1 MANFKEIRG
10 IVQSEL
16 TLRGEVQKSDG
27 SIYVAV
33 ISKTK
38 AEWAQVPQMMSVNR
52 VLYVYSD
59 YRQEEDPVT
68 HEIINIPRI
77 KIGDGASYVAD
88 LPFATMS
95 ITEEDIAKWNE
106 GGIKVRVDDETN
118 SLVFYE

>member
-38 AEWAQVPQMMSVNR
+38 AEWAEVPQMMSVNR

-59 YRQEEDPVT
+59 YRQEENPVT

-77 KIGDGASYVAD
+77 KIGDGVSYVAD

-95 ITEEDIAKWNE
+95 ITEEDIARWND
-106 GGIKVRVDDETN
+106 GGMKVRVDDETN

>member
-59 YRQEEDPVT
+59 YRQEENPVT
-68 HEIINIPRI
+68 HEIINIPRV
-77 KIGDGASYVAD
+77 KIGDGVSYVAD

-95 ITEEDIAKWNE
+95 ITEEDIARWND
-106 GGIKVRVDDETN
+106 GGMKVRVDDETN

>member
-68 HEIINIPRI
+68 HKIINIPRI
-77 KIGDGASYVAD
+77 KIGDGVSYVAD

-95 ITEEDIAKWNE
+95 ITEEDIARWNE
-106 GGIKVRVDDETN
+106 GGMKVRVDDETN

>member
-77 KIGDGASYVAD
+77 KIGDGVSYVAD

-95 ITEEDIAKWNE
+95 ITEEDIARWNE
-106 GGIKVRVDDETN
+106 GGMKVRVDDQTN

>member
-77 KIGDGASYVAD
+77 KIGDGVSYVAD

-95 ITEEDIAKWNE
+95 ITEEDIARWND
-106 GGIKVRVDDETN
+106 GGMKVRVDDETN

>member
-77 KIGDGASYVAD
+77 KIGDGVSYVAD
-88 LPFATMS
+88 LPFVTMS
-95 ITEEDIAKWNE
+95 ITEEDIAKWND
-106 GGIKVRVDDETN
+106 GGMKVRVDDETN

>member
-77 KIGDGASYVAD
+77 KIGDGVSYVAD

-106 GGIKVRVDDETN
+106 GGMKVRVDDKTN

>member
-38 AEWAQVPQMMSVNR
+38 AEWAQVPQMMSVNK

-59 YRQEEDPVT
+59 YRQEEDSVT
-68 HEIINIPRI
+68 HETINIPRI
-77 KIGDGASYVAD
+77 KIGDGVSYVAD
-88 LPFATMS
+88 LPFVTMS
-95 ITEEDIAKWNE
+95 ITEEDIARWDE
-106 GGIKVRVDDETN
+106 GGIKVRVDDEAN

>member
-59 YRQEEDPVT
+59 YRQEENPVT

-77 KIGDGASYVAD
+77 KIGDGVSYVAD

-95 ITEEDIAKWNE
+95 ITEEDIARWNE
-106 GGIKVRVDDETN
+106 GGMKVRVDDETN

>member
-38 AEWAQVPQMMSVNR
+38 AEWAEVPQMMSVNR

-59 YRQEEDPVT
+59 YRQEENPVT

-77 KIGDGASYVAD
+77 KIGDGVSYVAD

-95 ITEEDIAKWNE
+95 ITEEDIARWNE
-106 GGIKVRVDDETN
+106 GGMKVRVDDESN

>member
-77 KIGDGASYVAD
+77 KIGDGVSYVAD

-106 GGIKVRVDDETN
+106 GGMKVRVDDETN

>member
-38 AEWAQVPQMMSVNR
+38 AEWAEVPQMMSVNR

-77 KIGDGASYVAD
+77 KIGDGVSYVAD

-95 ITEEDIAKWNE
+95 ITEEDIARWND
-106 GGIKVRVDDETN
+106 GGMKVKVDDETN